1 MIAIFANDPTNRL
14 EYLLHYAISERW
26 GHPYKLCFTEESLM
40 EEQAEAKINYSK
52 QPMEGAF
59 WISPDGLLSETG
71 IRPMKPQMTWRNG
84 PPYSFIN
91 KADGTDLDWDPFAAC
106 FYFLSRYEELQQ
118 HMTDEHGRFRAE
130 ECVAVQNG
138 CLQQAVVD
146 HWLEDLAE
154 ALHRKFPAF
163 MPVTSKV
170 RFQPTYDI
178 DQAYAYREKGFLINA
193 AGFAK
198 QLLHGNLK
206 GIGNRAKVLAGRESD
221 PYDTFALLRQLHED
235 EGLHPLH
242 FVLFAPRSTHDK
254 GISPENSTFREL
266 VRHLKDDGKVGLHA
280 SYGSFRNQEALRNEK
295 AALSECLGDKVT
307 ENRFHY
313 LRLSLPE
320 SYRNL
325 VATGITDDYSMGYAS
340 SAGFRAGTCHPFQ
353 YFDLQQEKELPLTIH
368 PLLFMENCFFN
379 SEERTEAALWRQVK
393 PLLDE
398 AIRYGGEIVTLF
410 HNHSFGPMPGHD
422 LPIPELYL
430 KIIHY
435 IKEQC
440 R

>member
-1 MIAIFANDPTNRL
+1 MIAIFAPTSTNRL
-14 EYLLHYAISERW
+14 EYLLHHAICVTW
-26 GHPYKLCFTEESLM
+26 GDTYRLFNEQESFLQ
-40 EEQAEAKINYSK
+40 EVAEAKINYSD
-52 QPMEGAF
+52 QPMEGAL
-59 WISPDGLLSETG
+59 WIPPAGLLAETG
-71 IRPMKPQMTWRNG
+71 LRPLHPGISWHNG
-84 PPYSFIN
+84 TPHCFPTGVPG
-91 KADGTDLDWDPFAAC
+91 ADQDWDPLSAC
-106 FYFLSRYEELQQ
+106 FYFLSRYEEYMP
-118 HMTDEHGRFRAE
+118 HTADRHGRYQAE
-130 ECVAVQNG
+130 ESTAAQNG
-138 CLQQAVVD
+138 FLQMAVVD

-280 SYGSFRNQEALRNEK
+280 SYGSFHKQEALQHEK
-295 AALSECLGDKVT
+295 TALSECTGDKVT
-307 ENRFHY
+307 GNRFHY

-320 SYRNL
+320 SYRDL

-340 SAGFRAGTCHPFQ
+340 NAGFRAGTCHPFQ

-379 SEERTEAALWRQVK
+379 NEERTEAALWRQVK